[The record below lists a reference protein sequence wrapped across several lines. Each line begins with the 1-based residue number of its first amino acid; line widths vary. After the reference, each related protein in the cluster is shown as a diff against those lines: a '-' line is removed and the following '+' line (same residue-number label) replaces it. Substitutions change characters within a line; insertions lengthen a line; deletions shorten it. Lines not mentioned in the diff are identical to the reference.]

1 MDQELLKIKTF
12 DAHDRLDYLKQSQSK
27 GIDEMIEMY
36 VKDKPFGEVPFYLFA
51 HKRTGDYGEA
61 DRLIW
66 QPRLTK
72 PKAQTNS
79 MLFRIDPDIDGAVT
93 IIWILP
99 PREMWHLYEKGKMFE
114 NEVVI
119 ESVYDF
125 EHDRNKLER
134 PQQGD
139 LNDEQI
145 KTVYKSAIQPS

>member
-1 MDQELLKIKTF
+1 
-12 DAHDRLDYLKQSQSK
+12 
-27 GIDEMIEMY
+27 
-36 VKDKPFGEVPFYLFA
+36 
-51 HKRTGDYGEA
+51 
-61 DRLIW
+61 
-66 QPRLTK
+66 
-72 PKAQTNS
+72 